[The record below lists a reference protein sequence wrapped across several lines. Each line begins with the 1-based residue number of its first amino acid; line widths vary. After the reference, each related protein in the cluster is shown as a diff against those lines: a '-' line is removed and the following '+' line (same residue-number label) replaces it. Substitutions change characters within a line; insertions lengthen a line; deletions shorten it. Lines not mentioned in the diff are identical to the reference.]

1 MATRAVVRV
10 LDDDKKVIVNIYTRW
25 NGYPSGLGAK
35 MADFLT
41 GFVLVNGLGADSAPK
56 VANGMG
62 CLAAQLVAYLK
73 TGPAGVYLVPATPE
87 GARGE
92 DYVYTV
98 ARAET
103 GKLHLTVREP
113 GKRKPMSEGTPETF
127 LTFWR
132 R

>member
-10 LDDDKKVIVNIYTRW
+10 LDDDKKVIVNIYKHW

-41 GFVLVNGLGADSAPK
+41 GFTVVQGLGADPAGK

-73 TGPAGVYLVPATPE
+73 TAPGDVYLIPATPE

-98 ARAET
+98 GRAET